1 MFTFK
6 HFFLLNFHCLTYS
19 ALGHQVKTKAN
30 LRKHAADRGLHKVG
44 GGDDHLRDEEQ
55 PGTLLSFSVKLV
67 IIWLKSNL
75 SLKKSSCFSLTLAMN
90 FVFVWIV
97 LQGIVQGDST
107 VFKKILPQYS
117 PGQNCIVVP
126 LPNKIYKEIYD

>member
-1 MFTFK
+1 M
-6 HFFLLNFHCLTYS
+6 LN
-19 ALGHQVKTKAN
+19 AN
-30 LRKHAADRGLHKVG
+30 LRERTTDCGFDKVG
-44 GGDDHLRDEEQ
+44 GGNDHLRDEEQ

-75 SLKKSSCFSLTLAMN
+75 SLKRSSCFSLTLAMN

-126 LPNKIYKEIYD
+126 LPNKIYTEIYD